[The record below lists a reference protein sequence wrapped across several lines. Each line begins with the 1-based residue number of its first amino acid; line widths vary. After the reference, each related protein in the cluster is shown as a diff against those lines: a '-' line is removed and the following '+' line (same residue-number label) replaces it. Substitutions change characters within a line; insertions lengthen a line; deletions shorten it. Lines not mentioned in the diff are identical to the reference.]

1 MCGLRLGEAMGR
13 KGKTQTHT
21 AKEIAAKHAAAKA
34 AAGGVGGGAALA
46 NQRKAAGAKVA
57 VFCEICKSVQPN
69 MKSMEAHYDSKHAK
83 EPWATIGPKYE
94 AQFNANRAG
103 LKQADPTFKEKKTP
117 AEREKD
123 KQEREKKKREAAEAK
138 LKAMKGGNAAAGA
151 AGDDTLKQLEKEFM
165 PLVKKGDAAQ
175 DGGDLDGALALYQ
188 EAMDGFRSAGYGRPK
203 LKEKLDAIKEKISA
217 QEAEPAVD
225 QSVEVDASVEAEQE
239 C

>member
-1 MCGLRLGEAMGR
+1 MGR

-21 AKEIAAKHAAAKA
+21 AKELASKHAAAKA

-46 NQRKAAGAKVA
+46 AQRKAAGTKVA

-83 EPWATIGPKYE
+83 EPWREISPKYE

-117 AEREKD
+117 AERAKD
-123 KQEREKKKREAAEAK
+123 KEERERKKREAAEAK
-138 LKAMKGGNAAAGA
+138 LNAMKQGNKAAAG
-151 AGDDTLKQLEKEFM
+151 GDDKLKELEKELM
-165 PLVKKGDAAQ
+165 PLVKKGDTAQ
-175 DGGDLDGALALYQ
+175 EGGDLDGALALYQ
-188 EAMDGFRSAGYGRPK
+188 EAMDGFRGAGYKRPK
-203 LKEKLDAIKEKISA
+203 LKEKLDAVKEKIAA

-225 QSVEVDASVEAEQE
+225 QSVEVDASVEVQE
-239 C
+239 EC